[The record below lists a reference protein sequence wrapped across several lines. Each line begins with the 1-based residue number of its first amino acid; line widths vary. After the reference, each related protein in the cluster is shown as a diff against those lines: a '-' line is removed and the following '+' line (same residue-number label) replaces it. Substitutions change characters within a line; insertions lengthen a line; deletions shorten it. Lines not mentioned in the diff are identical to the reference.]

1 MQLLDECQAAL
12 KAYPTTLEKSR
23 GELSKLEEQETGSIM
38 ADILRVR
45 IQEQKVLHRT
55 QYVLR
60 EQKAK
65 LQGKPF

>member
-1 MQLLDECQAAL
+1 MDECRDAL
-12 KAYPTTLEKSR
+12 KAYPTTLDRSR
-23 GELSKLEEQETGSIM
+23 DELRRLEDQEPGSIM
-38 ADILRVR
+38 ADVLRVR
-45 IQEQKVLHRT
+45 VQEQKVLHRT